1 MQPRVQPKRL
11 LVEGDTDKRVIPFL
25 MEANGVAWGTA
36 DRPAVYIAPYG
47 GIDEMLK
54 AGAIEGELSASGLE
68 ALGIVADANGDAR
81 KRWAQIRRLCE
92 AQVASLPEDLPT
104 EGLRVTHASG
114 PRFGV
119 WIMPDNRSKGML
131 EDLLVQLVP
140 RRIREPVRLGCA
152 LRWRSGGHRGAVQAS
167 ATDQGE
173 GPYMVGLAGR
183 AGKVIASSGP
193 SPRFGSNEGGVQA
206 VRPLVPKPVRGVIC
220 RSSATVAA
228 VKRVNPKPNGPVGSP

>member
-47 GIDEMLK
+47 GVGEMLK

-81 KRWAQIRRLCE
+81 KRWAQIRRLCQ
-92 AQVASLPEDLPT
+92 AQVPSLPEDLPA

-140 RRIREPVRLGCA
+140 SESESLFALARRCIGEAADIDAPFKPAQLTKARVHTWLAWQDEP
-152 LRWRSGGHRGAVQAS
+152 
-167 ATDQGE
+167 
-173 GPYMVGLAGR
+173 
-183 AGKVIASSGP
+183 GKSLH
-193 SPRFGSNEGGVQA
+193 QA
-206 VRPLVPKPVRGVIC
+206 VHHRVLDPTKAESKPFVRWF
-220 RSSATVAA
+220 RSLFTV
-228 VKRVNPKPNGPVGSP
+228 

>member
-1 MQPRVQPKRL
+1 MQPRVQPRRL

-47 GIDEMLK
+47 GVGEMLK

-81 KRWAQIRRLCE
+81 RRWAQIRRLCQS
-92 AQVASLPEDLPT
+92 QVPSLPDDLPA
-104 EGLRVTHASG
+104 EGLRVTHALG

-131 EDLLVQLVP
+131 EDLLVRLVP
-140 RRIREPVRLGCA
+140 GQSENLFALARRCVGEAADIGAPFKPAQLTKARVHTWLAWQDEP
-152 LRWRSGGHRGAVQAS
+152 
-167 ATDQGE
+167 
-173 GPYMVGLAGR
+173 
-183 AGKVIASSGP
+183 GKSLH
-193 SPRFGSNEGGVQA
+193 QA
-206 VRPLVPKPVRGVIC
+206 VHHRVLDPTKAESKPFVRWF
-220 RSSATVAA
+220 RSLFA
-228 VKRVNPKPNGPVGSP
+228 V